1 MRPTPLQPVQ
11 VRRRR
16 TRRAWPWAAGAL
28 TLAAVAAAGT
38 GLVRAA
44 SYSGKALPGTR
55 IVGSDVAGRTGADLE
70 RRVLAVT
77 ASRLARP
84 VTVIAGTGRLTVTPS
99 AVLELDVVRTAAAAR
114 HAGRGSLWTQAAAL
128 LLPLPPTREVQP
140 LLRVKPDGLAALAQR
155 LGAFATPPREAAVLL
170 AGTTPRA
177 VPGRAGTVPDST
189 QLVARLKEA
198 VLTGSSP
205 VTVAMRPAVP
215 AIGMQQAMAAVA
227 EVERLLA
234 APVQLRVGGIAAGEL
249 APSELAKALRIEPAG
264 TRFATRLDAAALWL
278 SLRERIARFRSKGS
292 DARFAIRGD
301 AVRVVPA
308 VDGLDV
314 AQGTAARAVLAAMQA
329 PARVAAL
336 QVVPVPASLST
347 AAALQLGITRKI
359 ASYTTQMGNS
369 SANRIQNVHLMADF
383 IDGTLVRPGE
393 TFSFNEVVG
402 PRTEERGF
410 LVGQALFGSVAVAS
424 IGGGVCQTATTLFN
438 DAFNLG
444 LPILSRLNHSS
455 YIEHYPVGRDATVSW
470 GGPDL
475 VFRNDLASGLLIRAS
490 YTQQTLTF
498 TVYGAPTGRRVVAT
512 TGPRSNVVPPALHY
526 ALDLNAAPGSVK
538 LSPGSGA
545 PGFDVTVSRKV
556 FEHGKLLRADSFRSH
571 YLDVG
576 PTKIF
581 GPGQVVPRP
590 YIVIP
595 KENV

>member
-1 MRPTPLQPVQ
+1 MQPVQ
-11 VRRRR
+11 GRRG
-16 TRRAWPWAAGAL
+16 RRAWPWAAGAL
-28 TLAAVAAAGT
+28 TLAVVAAAVT

-44 SYSGKALPGTR
+44 TYSGEALPGTR
-55 IVGSDVAGRTGADLE
+55 IVGSDVAGRKGPDLE
-70 RRVLAVT
+70 RRVLAVV
-77 ASRLARP
+77 AARLARP
-84 VTVIAGTGRLTVTPS
+84 VTVIAGDGRLTVTPS
-99 AVLELDVVRTAAAAR
+99 AVLGVDGVRTAAAAR

-128 LLPLPPTREVQP
+128 LLPLPPTRQVQP
-140 LLRVKPDGLAALAQR
+140 LLTVKPEGLAALALR
-155 LGAFATPPREAAVLL
+155 LGAFATPPRDAAVLL

-177 VPGRAGTVPDST
+177 VPGRAGIVPDAT
-189 QLVARLKEA
+189 QLLARLKQA

-205 VTVAMRPAVP
+205 VTVAMRPAAP
-215 AIGMQQAMAAVA
+215 ALGLAQAMAAVA

-234 APVQLRVGGIAAGEL
+234 APVQLRVGGIASGAL

-264 TRFATRLDAAALWL
+264 TRFTTRLEPAALWP
-278 SLRERIARFRSKGS
+278 SLRERIGRFRSKGM

-308 VDGLDV
+308 VVGLDV
-314 AQGTAARAVLAAMQA
+314 APGTAASVVLAAMQA

-347 AAALQLGITRKI
+347 ADALELGITRKI
-359 ASYTTQMGNS
+359 ASYTTQMGS
-369 SANRIQNVHLMADF
+369 SSTNRIQNVHLMADF
-383 IDGTLVRPGE
+383 IDGTLVRPGD
-393 TFSFNEVVG
+393 TFSFNKVVG
-402 PRTEERGF
+402 PRTAARGF

-444 LPILSRLNHSS
+444 LPILSRWNHST
-455 YIEHYPVGRDATVSW
+455 YIDHYPVGRDATVSW

-475 VFRNDLASGLLIRAS
+475 VFRNDLESGLLIRAS

-498 TVYGAPTGRRVVAT
+498 TVYGSPTGRRVVAT
-512 TGPRSNVVPPALHY
+512 TGPRTNIVPPVTHY
-526 ALDLNAAPGSVK
+526 ALDLNAAPGSVQ

-545 PGFDVTVSRKV
+545 SGFDVTVSRKV